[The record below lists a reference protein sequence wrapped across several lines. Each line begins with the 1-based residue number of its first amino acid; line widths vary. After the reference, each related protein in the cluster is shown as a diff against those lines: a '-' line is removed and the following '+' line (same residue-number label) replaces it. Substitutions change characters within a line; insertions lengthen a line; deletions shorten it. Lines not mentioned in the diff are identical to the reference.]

1 MCFTIEKSER
11 IDMEENKKEQDLTKY
26 SYAFVVWTY
35 CLILLAGAVNVYG
48 IKQLGSTVSHHT
60 GNFSQIAI
68 LFSIKYIVVPSIII
82 HYSILENS
90 LYFKGLC
97 M

>member
-1 MCFTIEKSER
+1 
-11 IDMEENKKEQDLTKY
+11 MEENKKEQDLTKY

-68 LFSIKYIVVPSIII
+68 YSYEKQIPFQFIVV
-82 HYSILENS
+82 ILSFFFGFCHFGNC
-90 LYFKGLC
+90 FGRQDNRGKKGL
-97 M
+97 